1 MVHELSLHQMV
12 VKNQVKE
19 NENEMQKQPQTAE
32 KKHETMISNKFI
44 VCIYNKLCLTDLNVF
59 FRYE

>member
-32 KKHETMISNKFI
+32 KKARNNDGHN
-44 VCIYNKLCLTDLNVF
+44 
-59 FRYE
+59 